1 MEQAVH
7 VVVFD
12 GLPDWEPA
20 LALAA
25 LRDASIPVRTVGFSS
40 EPVIAAAG
48 LRVVP
53 DLALEEV
60 NPARVKLLVVPGGD
74 HWEASGYPVSA
85 FENLL
90 KQLAEAHVP
99 VAAIC
104 GATVALARAG
114 TFAGKAHTGNGRKWL
129 QSIVPTYVGQ
139 ELYRDELAV
148 RDDGLITAP
157 GSAPVEFAREVV
169 RELGAMP
176 EDRLEHWFT
185 LFKTGRLPE
194 GVDAAQI
201 FTE

>member
-25 LRDASIPVRTVGFSS
+25 LRDASIPVRTVGFTS
-40 EPVIAAAG
+40 EPVITAAG
-48 LRVVP
+48 MRVVP
-53 DLALEEV
+53 DLALEEID
-60 NPARVKLLVVPGGD
+60 PTRVKLLIVPGGD

-85 FENLL
+85 FESLL
-90 KQLAEAHVP
+90 AQLRTANVP

-114 TFAGKAHTGNGRKWL
+114 SFEGKAHTGNGRQWL
-129 QSIVPTYVGQ
+129 KSIVPSYAGEDLYQ
-139 ELYRDELAV
+139 EELAV
-148 RDDGLITAP
+148 RQDGLITAP
-157 GSAPVEFAREVV
+157 GSAPVEFAREVI
-169 RELGAMP
+169 RELDAMP
-176 EDRLEHWFT
+176 QDRLEHWFT